1 MELRGLKQFYN
12 LSKNLVIENYSNNK
26 KIEFNED
33 FLLDGNYIENF
44 KDKNDMYKLIS
55 VINRIEGVKNDNKKS
70 QIGSNKIIWHCLDSI
85 LLFY

>member
-1 MELRGLKQFYN
+1 MEHREFKQFYN
-12 LSKNLVIENYSNNK
+12 LSKNLVIIFDRGENFSNNK

-44 KDKNDMYKLIS
+44 QDKNVMYKLIS

-70 QIGSNKIIWHCLDSI
+70 QI
-85 LLFY
+85 